1 MPRAS
6 VLIATAP
13 DARQRLAR
21 ILDGWDVSLASSC
34 EEVVRQLAARE
45 FERVILGTHFAESS
59 VFTVLEG
66 LPRERRRRV
75 VCVQALPFSHGLGKS
90 TFAAFRSACLALGA
104 SLVLDLTEFPDNAAG
119 DARVRE
125 LLQLEVAS

>member
-1 MPRAS
+1 M
-6 VLIATAP
+6 
-13 DARQRLAR
+13 
-21 ILDGWDVSLASSC
+21 
-34 EEVVRQLAARE
+34 RQLAARE
-45 FERVILGTHFAESS
+45 FELVIRGTHFAESS

-104 SLVLDLTEFPDNAAG
+104 RVVLNLTEFPDNAAG

-125 LLQLEVAS
+125 RLQLEAAT